1 MAIVEL
7 ATVAVMATVAS
18 NTSIVDTRA
27 VKHTSGV
34 RRMSEDP
41 STAIQ
46 PRAERVIDFYGDPI
60 TVALA
65 GEEMYVP
72 LRSLTEFLG
81 LEWSSQFRR
90 LQRDEILASRVQQ
103 VIVTSADGR
112 QREMICLPLDLLPGW
127 LFGITASR
135 VRAELQP
142 KLMRY
147 RSEAFRVLWR
157 AFQAETFSSVST
169 PEAPPAAGSAH
180 LMQIRELGLA
190 IVHMA
195 EQQMALEVRVG
206 EHDGRLD
213 RAAIVIKEIERRLT
227 RVEDRTAEDTAISD
241 AQAAEIANRVRAIA
255 KALAEHDKSKNHYQ
269 GVFGELYRRFRV
281 STYKNIRQEQYASV
295 LAFLEEWERGIEPTP

>member
-1 MAIVEL
+1 M
-7 ATVAVMATVAS
+7 TT
-18 NTSIVDTRA
+18 
-27 VKHTSGV
+27 
-34 RRMSEDP
+34 DP

-65 GEEMYVP
+65 GDELYVP

-90 LQRDEILASRVQQ
+90 VQRDEILSSRIQR
-103 VIVTSADGR
+103 VIMTSADGR
-112 QREMICLPLDLLPGW
+112 QREMLCLPLDLLPGW
-127 LFGITASR
+127 LFGITSSR

-147 RSEAFRVLWR
+147 RAEAFRVLWR
-157 AFQAETFSSVST
+157 AFQAEAFSAASSVDLPQT
-169 PEAPPAAGSAH
+169 ATGSSLA
-180 LMQIRELGLA
+180 QIRELGLA

-195 EQQMALEVRVG
+195 EHQMVLEQRIG

-213 RAAIVIKEIERRLT
+213 RAAHVIKEIERRLT
-227 RVEDRTAEDTAISD
+227 RVEERTAEEALIRD

-255 KALAEHDKSKNHYQ
+255 KALAARDKSKNHYQ

-281 STYKNIRQEQYASV
+281 STYKHIRQEQYAAV
-295 LAFLEEWERGIEPTP
+295 LAFLDEWSTAIQDSDPTEPAS

>member
-1 MAIVEL
+1 MI
-7 ATVAVMATVAS
+7 
-18 NTSIVDTRA
+18 
-27 VKHTSGV
+27 
-34 RRMSEDP
+34 ED
-41 STAIQ
+41 SSQAIQ
-46 PRAERVIDFYGDPI
+46 PRSERVIDFYGDPI

-90 LQRDEILASRVQQ
+90 VQRDEILASRVRP
-103 VIVTSADGR
+103 VIMTSADGR
-112 QREMICLPLDLLPGW
+112 QREMMCLPLDLLPGW

-135 VRAELQP
+135 VRPELQA

-147 RSEAFRVLWR
+147 RADAFRVLWR
-157 AFQAETFSSVST
+157 AFQAETFGSVSPSDT
-169 PEAPPAAGSAH
+169 PLATTSGSLAH
-180 LMQIRELGLA
+180 IRELGLA

-227 RVEDRTAEDTAISD
+227 RVEERTAEDAAISD

-281 STYKNIRQEQYASV
+281 STYKNIRQEQYSAV
-295 LAFLEEWERGIEPTP
+295 LAFLEEWEGSVEPTS

>member
-1 MAIVEL
+1 M
-7 ATVAVMATVAS
+7 TNDS
-18 NTSIVDTRA
+18 
-27 VKHTSGV
+27 
-34 RRMSEDP
+34 

-46 PRAERVIDFYGDPI
+46 PRAERIIDFYGDPI

-90 LQRDEILASRVQQ
+90 VQRDEILASRVQR
-103 VIVTSADGR
+103 VIMTGADGR

-127 LFGITASR
+127 LFGITSSR

-147 RSEAFRVLWR
+147 RAEAFRVLWR
-157 AFQAETFSSVST
+157 AFQSETLSAVGAVDLPQATTGSSL
-169 PEAPPAAGSAH
+169 A
-180 LMQIRELGLA
+180 QIRELGLA
-190 IVHMA
+190 IAHMA
-195 EQQMALEVRVG
+195 EQQMALEMRVG

-213 RAAIVIKEIERRLT
+213 RAAMVIKEIERRLT
-227 RVEDRTAEDTAISD
+227 RVEERTAEDAIISD

-255 KALAEHDKSKNHYQ
+255 KALTAHDPSKNHYQ
-269 GVFGELYRRFRV
+269 GVFGELYRRFQV
-281 STYKNIRQEQYASV
+281 STYKHIRQEQYAAV
-295 LAFLEEWERGIEPTP
+295 LAFLDEWSSATQGFDPTPAS

>member
-1 MAIVEL
+1 MI
-7 ATVAVMATVAS
+7 
-18 NTSIVDTRA
+18 
-27 VKHTSGV
+27 
-34 RRMSEDP
+34 EDP
-41 STAIQ
+41 ATAIQ

-90 LQRDEILASRVQQ
+90 VQRDEILAGRVRQ
-103 VIVTSADGR
+103 VNMTSADGR
-112 QREMICLPLDLLPGW
+112 QREMMCLPLDLLPGW

-147 RSEAFRVLWR
+147 RADAFRVLWR
-157 AFQAETFSSVST
+157 AFQAETLSSVGASETPST
-169 PEAPPAAGSAH
+169 TNAS
-180 LMQIRELGLA
+180 LVQIRELGLA

-227 RVEDRTAEDTAISD
+227 RVEERTAEDAAISD

-281 STYKNIRQEQYASV
+281 STYKNIRQDQYTAV
-295 LAFLEEWERGIEPTP
+295 LAFLDEWHKGVEPA

>member
-1 MAIVEL
+1 MI
-7 ATVAVMATVAS
+7 
-18 NTSIVDTRA
+18 
-27 VKHTSGV
+27 
-34 RRMSEDP
+34 EDP
-41 STAIQ
+41 STAIE

-90 LQRDEILASRVQQ
+90 VQRDEILASRVQR
-103 VIVTSADGR
+103 VSMTSADGR

-135 VRAELQP
+135 VRVELQP

-147 RSEAFRVLWR
+147 RAEAFRVLWR
-157 AFQAETFSSVST
+157 AFQAEAFTSASTVDLSPTTPGSSL
-169 PEAPPAAGSAH
+169 A
-180 LMQIRELGLA
+180 QIRELGLA
-190 IVHMA
+190 IVNMA

-213 RAAIVIKEIERRLT
+213 RAATVIKEIERRLT
-227 RVEDRTAEDTAISD
+227 RVEERTAEDAAISD

-281 STYKNIRQEQYASV
+281 STYKNIRQEQYGAV
-295 LAFLEEWERGIEPTP
+295 LAFLEEWQNGIQAT

>member
-1 MAIVEL
+1 M
-7 ATVAVMATVAS
+7 S
-18 NTSIVDTRA
+18 N
-27 VKHTSGV
+27 
-34 RRMSEDP
+34 DP

-46 PRAERVIDFYGDPI
+46 PHAERVIDFYGDPI

-90 LQRDEILASRVQQ
+90 VQRDEILNSRAQR
-103 VIVTSADGR
+103 VIMTGADGR

-127 LFGITASR
+127 LFGITSSR

-142 KLMRY
+142 KLRRY
-147 RSEAFRVLWR
+147 RAEAFRVLWR
-157 AFQAETFSSVST
+157 AFQAEAFNSATNADLPQAASGSSL
-169 PEAPPAAGSAH
+169 A
-180 LMQIRELGLA
+180 QIRELGLA

-195 EQQMALEVRVG
+195 EQQMALEQRIG

-213 RAAIVIKEIERRLT
+213 RAATVIKEIERRLT
-227 RVEDRTAEDTAISD
+227 RVEERTTEDAIISD

-281 STYKNIRQEQYASV
+281 STYKHIRQEQYAAV
-295 LAFLEEWERGIEPTP
+295 LAFLEEWSMTIQGSDPTPSIS

>member
-1 MAIVEL
+1 
-7 ATVAVMATVAS
+7 
-18 NTSIVDTRA
+18 
-27 VKHTSGV
+27 
-34 RRMSEDP
+34 MSED
-41 STAIQ
+41 STTAIQ
-46 PRAERVIDFYGDPI
+46 PRDERVIDFYGDPI

-65 GEEMYVP
+65 GDELYVP

-90 LQRDEILASRVQQ
+90 VQRDEILAGRVAR
-103 VIVTSADGR
+103 VTMTGADGR

-127 LFGITASR
+127 LFGITSSR

-147 RSEAFRVLWR
+147 RAEAFRVLWR
-157 AFQAETFSSVST
+157 AFQADMVSATGLAGVPQGGGSSL
-169 PEAPPAAGSAH
+169 A
-180 LMQIRELGLA
+180 QIREMGLA
-190 IVHMA
+190 IVQMA

-213 RAAIVIKEIERRLT
+213 RAASVIKQIERRLT
-227 RVEDRTAEDTAISD
+227 IVEERTAEDTAISE

-255 KALAEHDKSKNHYQ
+255 KTLAEHDRSKNHYQ

-281 STYKNIRQEQYASV
+281 STYKSIRQEQYAAV
-295 LAFLEEWERGIEPTP
+295 LAFLDEWHSEVQTR